1 MDNVDGFTPDPFA
14 PLSSHTMPQV
24 DRATG
29 AGRIKEEIWEPV
41 LPAPINPPEADA
53 IRHYTHGV
61 AVARWVYR
69 DEAGRP
75 LFAVAR
81 FDFTRPDGTAGKEM
95 LPYTYGR
102 RRWVPK
108 VGRHADE
115 WQNKTGWHFKRS
127 PPPLPVYGL
136 DRLAARPCA
145 PVLVCEGEKAADAA
159 TLLFP
164 DMVSITSQGGS
175 KAAGNTHWA
184 PLTGRD
190 VTVWPDHDEPGAGY
204 AVDVTALALEAGAA
218 SVRVVGIPEDWP
230 AGWDLADPMPDV
242 VAPGM
247 LRTLLTEAGSATT
260 PVVLPEGFAF
270 RHDGLWFEPAPT
282 EKNPDPSPIFI
293 AAPFEVVGEA
303 HDGSG
308 NAWGVL
314 LRWQDRDGGQHQW
327 SVPKRLVH
335 EQGNTIAAELEDAGL
350 PCGIGGHAQSLL
362 KQFIS
367 GVRAARRLRF
377 VGRAGWHEAGGQHVF
392 MLPGGEAFG
401 PAAGSFV
408 LQAERVGT
416 DAAFRTA
423 GSLDGWQREVAAYA
437 VGNDRLALFLS
448 AAFAGP
454 LLDVMAEPSGGLHL
468 TGQSQS
474 GKSTATF
481 VAGSVWGR
489 GDRGAQ
495 VRPWRGT
502 ANGIE
507 GVAAETS
514 DTVLI
519 LDEIGQADARD
530 VGDVVYMLA
539 NESGKTRAGRS
550 GQARQR
556 QTWRSLFLSTGEL
569 TLAAKMADAGKRAMA
584 GLEVRLV
591 NLPADAGAGLGVFQ
605 ALHGKPGAA
614 VLADHLRDAART
626 HYGTAA
632 RSYLRQLTSDRAQD
646 PDGLRAFLTKL
657 RDGFLAQH
665 VPEGAAGQVRSV
677 ASRFALI
684 GAAGELARDYGVLP
698 WSEGEAMR
706 AAGACFAAWIME
718 RGGAGAEEDAQA
730 VACVRAFIEVHGE
743 SRFTEVSDVPAGSD
757 APASVSE
764 PRGTVRRAGFRRR
777 TTTVDGLQWEYLIL
791 PEVWKNEVC
800 KGLDP
805 KHVASALKKRML
817 LRVEGPGRHQTKVRM
832 AEHGRL
838 RVYQVSGDILEGN
851 DAE

>member
-1 MDNVDGFTPDPFA
+1 
-14 PLSSHTMPQV
+14 
-24 DRATG
+24 
-29 AGRIKEEIWEPV
+29 
-41 LPAPINPPEADA
+41 
-53 IRHYTHGV
+53 
-61 AVARWVYR
+61 
-69 DEAGRP
+69 
-75 LFAVAR
+75 
-81 FDFTRPDGTAGKEM
+81 M
-95 LPYTYGR
+95 LQR
-102 RRWVPK
+102 
-108 VGRHADE
+108 
-115 WQNKTGWHFKRS
+115 
-127 PPPLPVYGL
+127 
-136 DRLAARPCA
+136 
-145 PVLVCEGEKAADAA
+145 
-159 TLLFP
+159 
-164 DMVSITSQGGS
+164 
-175 KAAGNTHWA
+175 
-184 PLTGRD
+184 
-190 VTVWPDHDEPGAGY
+190 
-204 AVDVTALALEAGAA
+204 
-218 SVRVVGIPEDWP
+218 
-230 AGWDLADPMPDV
+230 
-242 VAPGM
+242 
-247 LRTLLTEAGSATT
+247 LLTEAGSPTA
-260 PVVLPEGFAF
+260 PVVLPQGFAF
-270 RHDGLWFEPAPT
+270 RHDGLWFDPAPT
-282 EKNPDPSPIFI
+282 EKNPDPSPIFV

-350 PCGIGGHAQSLL
+350 PCGVGGRPQGLL

-367 GVRAARRLRF
+367 GVRASRRLRS

-392 MLPGGEAFG
+392 MLPNGEAFG

-408 LQAERVGT
+408 LQTERVGT
-416 DAAFRTA
+416 DVAFQTA
-423 GSLDGWQREVAAYA
+423 GSLDDWQREVAAYA

-468 TGQSQS
+468 MGQSQT

-507 GVAAETS
+507 SVAAETS

-519 LDEIGQADARD
+519 LDEIGQADARE

-569 TLAAKMADAGKRAMA
+569 TLTAKMADAGKRAMA

-591 NLPADAGAGLGVFQ
+591 SLPADAGSGLGLFQ
-605 ALHGKPGAA
+605 ALHDKSSAA
-614 VLADHLRDAART
+614 ALADHLRDAART

-632 RSYLRQLTSDRAQD
+632 RSYLRQLACDRAGE
-646 PDGLRAFLTKL
+646 PDRLRDFLTTL
-657 RDGFLAQH
+657 RDGFLKQH
-665 VPEGAAGQVRSV
+665 VAEGAAGQVRSV

-684 GAAGELARDYGVLP
+684 GAAGELARNYGVLP
-698 WSEGEAMR
+698 WPEGAAMR

-718 RGGAGAEEDAQA
+718 RGGTGAEEDAQA

-743 SRFTEVSDVPAGSD
+743 SRFTEVVGVPTGSD
-757 APASVSE
+757 ALATIEESRV
-764 PRGTVRRAGFRRR
+764 TVRRAGFRRLIK
-777 TTTVDGLQWEYLIL
+777 TDDDVQWEYLIL
-791 PEVWKNEVC
+791 PEVWKKEVC

-805 KHVASALKKRML
+805 KHVALALKKRKL
-817 LRVEGPGRHQTKVRM
+817 LRVEGPRRLQNKVRLSG
-832 AEHGRL
+832 HGRPW
-838 RVYQVSGDILEGN
+838 VYQVSGDILGDN
-851 DAE
+851 DADEAAYDFASS